1 MVLQFT
7 DDLNVFSIS
16 NWCYENI
23 KMYRIQFSWN
33 KGGCKYCFRV
43 TNECLYAKMFAIT
56 QWNTFLKLFIKR
68 IFGRSDNDT
77 SIIFA
82 DNIKT
87 NRLKSISQLTKL
99 VNKFSFVL

>member
-1 MVLQFT
+1 MLYNKTYLLLKQYQITDIQQIRPCFFKKKPVCMVLQFT

-43 TNECLYAKMFAIT
+43 TNECLYAKNVCNYTMEYVF
-56 QWNTFLKLFIKR
+56 
-68 IFGRSDNDT
+68 
-77 SIIFA
+77 
-82 DNIKT
+82 KT
-87 NRLKSISQLTKL
+87 LY
-99 VNKFSFVL
+99 